1 MLIKRKCQAEI
12 ISLKSLVPNLKLG
25 AGLVSD
31 TILTQHTKVGL
42 GRFNILYSLLNR
54 PNLHKTEVNP

>member
-42 GRFNILYSLLNR
+42 GHF
-54 PNLHKTEVNP
+54 